1 MISKKSAL
9 HKLILGLY
17 SLTLIACAAIPKLPT
32 PTPSRLAPAT
42 AAEQPVHII
51 PLAAPLN
58 KPNAEISGMAWYG
71 DQLILL
77 PQYPSRFND
86 SLFAIA
92 KSDINAYLAGQNT
105 NPLTAKPIPFSDA
118 GLSTSIPGF
127 EGFEAI
133 AFVGERIFLTVESK
147 PSLVSSKMLGY
158 LVEGTVTPNLSRI
171 RLSSQKL
178 RIEPQ
183 AELSN
188 TTDET
193 IVAGSDRILTLYE
206 ANGSNVNPK
215 PKAHVFELTT
225 GLTPQPSIP
234 FPNIEY
240 RITDATP
247 MDANGKF
254 WVINYMFPGDA
265 AKLQPAKDPIASKYG
280 LGPTHAKSQAV
291 ERLLELQLT
300 PSGVVLTDRAPI
312 VLKLADDGQSRNWE
326 GIAML
331 DQRGF
336 LLVTDQ
342 HPNTILAFVGR

>member
-1 MISKKSAL
+1 MISKKSCL
-9 HKLILGLY
+9 NPFIWGLY
-17 SLTLIACAAIPKLPT
+17 SLTLIACTAMPRLPT
-32 PTPSRLAPAT
+32 ATPSRLTPAPAT
-42 AAEQPVHII
+42 EQSVRTIA
-51 PLAAPLN
+51 LASPLN
-58 KPNAEISGMAWYG
+58 RANAELSGMAWYG
-71 DQLILL
+71 EQLILL

-86 SLFAIA
+86 NVFAIA
-92 KSDINAYLAGQNT
+92 KSDINAYLAGQNS
-105 NPLTAKPIPFSDA
+105 NPLVPKAIPFSDA
-118 GLSTSIPGF
+118 GLSTSIAGF
-127 EGFEAI
+127 EGFESI
-133 AFVGERIFLTVESK
+133 AFIGERVFLTVESK
-147 PSLVSSKMLGY
+147 PSLMSGKMLGY
-158 LVEGTVTPNLSRI
+158 VVEGTIAPHLSRI
-171 RLSSQKL
+171 RLNGNKL

-188 TTDET
+188 TSDET
-193 IVAGSDRILTLYE
+193 IVASSDRLLTLYE

-215 PKAHVFELTT
+215 PKAHVFDLTV
-225 GLTPQPSIP
+225 GLTPQPSIS

-240 RITDATP
+240 RVTDATP
-247 MDANGKF
+247 MDDTGKF

-280 LGPTHAKSQAV
+280 LGPTHAKSQTV

-312 VLKLADDGQSRNWE
+312 VLKLAEDGQSRNWE